1 MINRTDKTIT
11 LDLTTEAGRQ
21 GARLYAAW
29 LMIKEPTE
37 DNDQYARV
45 VFEYIDEL
53 DPDKQ
58 DGRE

>member
-1 MINRTDKTIT
+1 MLDRANKTIT

-29 LMIKEPTE
+29 LIIKEPTE
-37 DNDQYARV
+37 ENDEYARV
-45 VFEYIDEL
+45 VFAYIDEL
-53 DPDKQ
+53 DPNKE

>member
-1 MINRTDKTIT
+1 MLNRTDKTIT

-29 LMIKEPTE
+29 LMIKEATE
-37 DNDQYARV
+37 ENDEYARV